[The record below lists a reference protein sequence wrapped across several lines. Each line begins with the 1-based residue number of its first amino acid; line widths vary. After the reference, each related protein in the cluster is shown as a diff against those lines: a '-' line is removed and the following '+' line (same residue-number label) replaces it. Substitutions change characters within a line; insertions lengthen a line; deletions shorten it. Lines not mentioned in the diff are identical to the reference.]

1 MNQEDKEVEEKEEK
15 EVQLLTGTPG
25 SAALLAASSLFCFH
39 LILGR

>member
-1 MNQEDKEVEEKEEK
+1 MTQEDKEVEEK
-15 EVQLLTGTPG
+15 EVQLLTGTPR